1 MAGWLRRGR
10 VRRERQ
16 WRRRNRRIGC
26 LMWLVVVILVVI
38 ALGLFFGGFRKGTKV
53 GGIAAPARSAVAA
66 TAQWPPGQTAG
77 RVIR

>member
-1 MAGWLRRGR
+1 
-10 VRRERQ
+10 
-16 WRRRNRRIGC
+16 
-26 LMWLVVVILVVI
+26 MWLVVVILVVI